1 MDRKS
6 HKASDTFPELMVQQE
21 LIEFLRIP
29 EITKAEDYS
38 NVVENLKRMHGL
50 PCIHI
55 CKQPLYPLSAVRKW
69 ISEKLRKEQPR

>member
-1 MDRKS
+1 MDKKP

-29 EITKAEDYS
+29 EITRAENYD
-38 NVVENLKRMHGL
+38 NVIDNLKRMHGL

-55 CKQPLYPLSAVRKW
+55 CKKPIYPLTAVRDW
-69 ISEKLRKEQPR
+69 VGEKLRKEHIR